1 MTSALNPARAIE
13 HLMDLLA
20 VEGLSGR
27 EGAVAKAV
35 TKKLIAAGCKPAW
48 IRHDQAHKKIP
59 HDFEIGN
66 LIVRLPGTVKA
77 PRVMFA
83 SHLDTVPLCRGA
95 KPVRKGMRIT
105 SAGDTALGGDNRT
118 AVACMVTLVETLLRD
133 KIPHPPLT
141 LLFTV
146 GEEIGLW
153 GARFVKAEDL
163 SHPVMGF
170 NYDSG
175 DPAEICV
182 GAIGADRWEV
192 DVRGL
197 SSHAGVHPEH
207 GVSAALIAARAITD
221 FAAGGW
227 FGKIVKGR
235 NSGTSNVGIVQGGE
249 ATNQVTDHVYIK
261 GESRSHKAAF
271 VGRITGE
278 IEKAFQRAAKSVRNH
293 EGVCGKIE
301 FRKRREYDSFR
312 MDAKSP
318 PVRIAAAAA
327 KDMGLT
333 PDLKVTNG
341 GLDANFFNA
350 HGVPTVTLGAGQH
363 NPHTV
368 AEYVDLEEFVKG
380 CELALRITAACAA
393 RG

>member
-1 MTSALNPARAIE
+1 MTLRIDSKRAIE

-20 VEGLSGR
+20 IEGLSGR
-27 EGAVAKAV
+27 EGKVANAVKA
-35 TKKLIAAGCKPAW
+35 KLIAAGCKASW
-48 IRHDQAHKKIP
+48 IRHDQANRQIP
-59 HDFEIGN
+59 HDFEVGN
-66 LIVRLPGTVKA
+66 LIVRMPGTLKQ

-95 KPVRKGMRIT
+95 KPVRKGRLVT

-118 AVACMVTLVETLLRD
+118 AVACLVTLAETLLRD

-153 GARFVKAEDL
+153 GARFVKADDL
-163 SHPVMGF
+163 GNPVMGF

-192 DVRGL
+192 DVRGV

-207 GVSAALIAARAITD
+207 GVSAALIAARAIAD
-221 FAAGGW
+221 FSARGW
-227 FGKIVKGR
+227 FGKIIRGR
-235 NSGTSNVGIVQGGE
+235 DSGTSNVGVLTGGE
-249 ATNQVTDHVYIK
+249 ATNQVTDHVFIK

-271 VGRITGE
+271 VGRITTE
-278 IEKAFQRAAKSVRNH
+278 IEKAFLRAAKSVRNTK
-293 EGVCGKIE
+293 GVCGRIE

-327 KDMGLT
+327 ASLGLT

-363 NPHTV
+363 NPHTIE
-368 AEYVDLEEFVKG
+368 EYVDLDEFVKG
-380 CELALRITAACAA
+380 CELALRITEALAAA
-393 RG
+393 G